1 MEDGLCLKV
10 IYLLVDKKSNCIVIM
25 VYGYMG
31 LVEMMFVFV
40 KMYYDWGYNVLVL
53 DVCGYGKS

>member
-1 MEDGLCLKV
+1 
-10 IYLLVDKKSNCIVIM
+10 M